1 MDLLPGLD
9 KPTLSHPFSAFNSFP
24 GYLGKQFF
32 ADQGILFGIFVVA
45 PAAASLDES
54 RFGIKG
60 ASRPIGFTNFQKD
73 RLRAAAAGEV
83 EQFLYQPRAQTAALR
98 GAGDHDVLNFPF
110 RSQVSTD
117 DETLDG
123 VLADHQD
130 GAPGFGEE
138 PAVLGFAPVRS
149 GGGLALQRQQGGK
162 VGGSGESYPK
172 TSFTFQVSRF
182 AFRPKAKS

>member
-138 PAVLGFAPVRS
+138 PAVLGFAPVRGA
-149 GGGLALQRQQGGK
+149 GGAAFQRQQRRN
-162 VGGSGESYPK
+162 VGGSGGAYPK